1 MREDSAFEPLGVRVA
16 HLGPDRGFCG
26 VATRDIRADDVLV
39 RVPRSRMLTAEDARA
54 CPTVGRACVELG
66 EFRAIALKLLLERA
80 AGAESRWAPWLATLP
95 GRDDP
100 RPTHPL
106 LWDRERRRAAL
117 APGSPTLRR
126 LESAKVRCAR
136 DCEAIADALGGA
148 PECDFPPPTVDDVLW
163 AASIIHSRAFHLSRR
178 DDDED
183 DEDEDDD
190 DERDVSFD
198 DDEWDVSFDDD
209 ERDVSFDSDP
219 SSSSVSGDDTFEAF
233 GGAPIDD
240 DSYLDVA
247 LSVDDEDGS
256 FLALVPWADALNH
269 SSDAG
274 ASSTLSWDPTRGV
287 AQLRA
292 HAVSAPGDEVHD
304 SYGPHKTRADLFVD
318 YGFVPDLAPT
328 RVEDSADIPG
338 EWFWE
343 EAEEAAAEEARDND
357 ASNAL
362 KLLLLEEA
370 AHGAPH
376 RSALRSHLAAVG
388 MRPEDTVLRVT
399 PRGLGDAATAWCG
412 VAVATRAELFAAGWT
427 GGEATDADEAWNVV
441 SALMA
446 DESPAAIER
455 EVRARGVLAGLCS
468 RLLRDYPSFAKYPS
482 LAGGVGRSPRSSE
495 DEVEAGGTG
504 EDGGGGG
511 SATGDAAAA
520 MVLAS
525 EARALSGAIES
536 FVGL

>member
-1 MREDSAFEPLGVRVA
+1 MTK
-16 HLGPDRGFCG
+16 
-26 VATRDIRADDVLV
+26 TRTTTTNGTF
-39 RVPRSRMLTAEDARA
+39 RST
-54 CPTVGRACVELG
+54 TTTGRFV
-66 EFRAIALKLLLERA
+66 
-80 AGAESRWAPWLATLP
+80 
-95 GRDDP
+95 
-100 RPTHPL
+100 
-106 LWDRERRRAAL
+106 RRR
-117 APGSPTLRR
+117 R
-126 LESAKVRCAR
+126 
-136 DCEAIADALGGA
+136 
-148 PECDFPPPTVDDVLW
+148 
-163 AASIIHSRAFHLSRR
+163 
-178 DDDED
+178 
-183 DEDEDDD
+183 
-190 DERDVSFD
+190 
-198 DDEWDVSFDDD
+198 
-209 ERDVSFDSDP
+209 RDVSFDSDP
-219 SSSSVSGDDTFEAF
+219 SSSSVSDDDTFEAF

-240 DSYLDVA
+240 DSYLNVA

-292 HAVSAPGDEVHD
+292 HAESAPGDEVHD

-399 PRGLGDAATAWCG
+399 PRGLGDAATAWCAA
-412 VAVATRAELFAAGWT
+412 AVATRAELFAAGWT

-468 RLLRDYPSFAKYPS
+468 RLLRIIHPSPS
-482 LAGGVGRSPRSSE
+482 ILRWPGVGRSPRSSE

-525 EARALSGAIES
+525 EARAPAEPIES

>member
-16 HLGPDRGFCG
+16 HLGPDRGFGG
-26 VATRDIRADDVLV
+26 VATRDIRAGDILV

-54 CPTVGRACVELG
+54 CPTVGPACVALD

-95 GRDDP
+95 DRDDP

-136 DCEAIADALGGA
+136 DRDAIADALDDA
-148 PECDFPPPTVDDVLW
+148 PECDFPRPTVDDVLW
-163 AASIIHSRAFHLSRR
+163 AASIINSRAFHLTER
-178 DDDED
+178 DEN
-183 DEDEDDD
+183 EDDD
-190 DERDVSFD
+190 DDV
-198 DDEWDVSFDDD
+198 EW
-209 ERDVSFDSDP
+209 DVSFDSDP
-219 SSSSVSGDDTFEAF
+219 WTSSSTSSSWDDSFDPDPSSSSDDTFEAF
-233 GGAPIDD
+233 GGALVYD
-240 DSYLDVA
+240 DSYLDDA
-247 LSVDDEDGS
+247 FPVDDDDGS

-274 ASSTLSWDPTRGV
+274 ESSTLSWDPTRGV

-292 HAVSAPGDEVHD
+292 HAGSAPGDEVHD

-318 YGFVPDLAPT
+318 YGFVPDLAPS
-328 RVEDSADIPG
+328 RLEDSADIPG

-399 PRGLGDAATAWCG
+399 PRGLGDAATTWCG
-412 VAVATRAELFAAGWT
+412 LAVATRAELFAAGWT
-427 GGEATDADEAWNVV
+427 GGEAADAEEAWGVV

-455 EVRARGVLAGLCS
+455 EVRARGVLARLCS

-482 LAGGVGRSPRSSE
+482 LAMGVGRSPRSSE
-495 DEVEAGGTG
+495 EEVEAGGMG
-504 EDGGGGG
+504 EGGGGGG

>member
-1 MREDSAFEPLGVRVA
+1 M
-16 HLGPDRGFCG
+16 
-26 VATRDIRADDVLV
+26 
-39 RVPRSRMLTAEDARA
+39 
-54 CPTVGRACVELG
+54 
-66 EFRAIALKLLLERA
+66 
-80 AGAESRWAPWLATLP
+80 
-95 GRDDP
+95 
-100 RPTHPL
+100 
-106 LWDRERRRAAL
+106 
-117 APGSPTLRR
+117 
-126 LESAKVRCAR
+126 
-136 DCEAIADALGGA
+136 
-148 PECDFPPPTVDDVLW
+148 
-163 AASIIHSRAFHLSRR
+163 
-178 DDDED
+178 
-183 DEDEDDD
+183 
-190 DERDVSFD
+190 
-198 DDEWDVSFDDD
+198 
-209 ERDVSFDSDP
+209 
-219 SSSSVSGDDTFEAF
+219 
-233 GGAPIDD
+233 
-240 DSYLDVA
+240 
-247 LSVDDEDGS
+247 
-256 FLALVPWADALNH
+256 PWADALNH

-495 DEVEAGGTG
+495 DEVEAGGMG

-511 SATGDAAAA
+511 FATGDAAAA

>member
-1 MREDSAFEPLGVRVA
+1 MR
-16 HLGPDRGFCG
+16 
-26 VATRDIRADDVLV
+26 
-39 RVPRSRMLTAEDARA
+39 AR
-54 CPTVGRACVELG
+54 
-66 EFRAIALKLLLERA
+66 
-80 AGAESRWAPWLATLP
+80 
-95 GRDDP
+95 
-100 RPTHPL
+100 
-106 LWDRERRRAAL
+106 
-117 APGSPTLRR
+117 LR
-126 LESAKVRCAR
+126 L
-136 DCEAIADALGGA
+136 IADALGGA

-198 DDEWDVSFDDD
+198 DDERGRFVRRRRIGDA
-209 ERDVSFDSDP
+209 SFDSDP
-219 SSSSVSGDDTFEAF
+219 SSSSVSDDDTFEAF

-240 DSYLDVA
+240 DSYLNVA

-269 SSDAG
+269 P
-274 ASSTLSWDPTRGV
+274 PTRRVVDPLVGPDPRRRSTPR
-287 AQLRA
+287 ARRERPGGRSARQLRTSQNPRGSFRGLR
-292 HAVSAPGDEVHD
+292 V
-304 SYGPHKTRADLFVD
+304 RARPR
-318 YGFVPDLAPT
+318 PDP
-328 RVEDSADIPG
+328 REDPADIPG

-399 PRGLGDAATAWCG
+399 PRGLGAARRPRGASRRRDPSGTL
-412 VAVATRAELFAAGWT
+412 RRRLDR
-427 GGEATDADEAWNVV
+427 GEATDADEAWNVV

-455 EVRARGVLAGLCS
+455 EVRARGVLARLCS

-482 LAGGVGRSPRSSE
+482 LAGGWGGVRGARRTRWRRAGWEKMEAVGVPPRETRRRRWCWRRRRGRQRSHRELRRIVTRPRVGEEASVTRRVVRCTQQLHPCVQSQSSKSAGGDRVEPIAVWNRASRSTSAKTAPRS
-495 DEVEAGGTG
+495 AP
-504 EDGGGGG
+504 
-511 SATGDAAAA
+511 
-520 MVLAS
+520 AS
-525 EARALSGAIES
+525 HSI
-536 FVGL
+536 